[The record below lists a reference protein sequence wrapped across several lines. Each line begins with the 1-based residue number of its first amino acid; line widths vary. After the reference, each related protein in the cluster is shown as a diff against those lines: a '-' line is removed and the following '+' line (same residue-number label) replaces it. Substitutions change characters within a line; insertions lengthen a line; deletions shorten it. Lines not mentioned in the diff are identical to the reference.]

1 MKRASK
7 AEFLRV
13 VRMPDGQVCIDIK
26 QKLDGRGVYVCKN
39 EKCIENAIK
48 RKWLSR
54 GLKCEV
60 EPEIIEQ
67 LKKYVNPEE

>member
-48 RKWLSR
+48 RKWISR

-60 EPEIIEQ
+60 EPEIFEE
-67 LKKYVNPEE
+67 LKKYVNPGE